1 MRGLAPTTL
10 LVTPKNDEQERHLA
24 ASQLITDI
32 PGVRVG
38 NAHDE
43 TVISGVTA
51 IVFDTANVASA
62 TVRGGAPGSRDS
74 DLLRP
79 EMTAQG
85 VDAILLSGGSLFG
98 LDAAG
103 GAVNYLRQ
111 QGVGLTIGTE
121 TIPVVSQ
128 AITFDL
134 LNGGDKNWGDQ
145 PPYWRLG
152 WNAVRD
158 ASSGAFEL
166 GSVGGGFGTT
176 TANRKGGLGSACA
189 VTPSGFRVGAIAVV
203 NSVGSAI
210 VGDGPWFWAA
220 PYEQGSEFGG
230 LGQPE
235 LVASEALSLRIKGGA
250 PPSTT
255 IGLVVTDAKL
265 TKAQAKRLA
274 IMADDG
280 LARAVRPAHAPM
292 DGDTVFAAAT
302 LAKPIG
308 DPMLHLTEIGAIAAD
323 CLARAIAVGVYHATI
338 PMPEYTGPP
347 PHRDVH
353 NI

>member
-1 MRGLAPTTL
+1 M
-10 LVTPKNDEQERHLA
+10 A
-24 ASQLITDI
+24 ASNLITDI
-32 PGVRVG
+32 PGIRVG

-43 TVISGVTA
+43 ALISGVTA
-51 IVFDTANVASA
+51 IVFDTPTVASV
-62 TVRGGAPGSRDS
+62 TTRGGAPGTRDT

-79 EMTAQG
+79 EMSAQG

-103 GAVNYLRQ
+103 GAVNFLRG

-121 TIPVVSQ
+121 TIPLVSQ

-134 LNGGDKNWGDQ
+134 MNGGDKDWGHK
-145 PPYWRLG
+145 PPYWEMG
-152 WNAVRD
+152 WNATRD
-158 ASSGAFEL
+158 ARAGAFEL

-176 TANRKGGLGSACA
+176 TANRKGGLGSASA
-189 VTPSGFRVGAIAVV
+189 ETRSGFQVGAIAVV

-210 VGDGPWFWAA
+210 VGDGPCFWAA
-220 PYEQGSEFGG
+220 PYEQGNEFGG
-230 LGQPE
+230 FGQPE
-235 LVASEALSLRIKGGA
+235 TLASGDLDLRIKGGA

-255 IGLVVTDAKL
+255 IGLVVTDAVL

-274 IMADDG
+274 LMADDG
-280 LARAVRPAHAPM
+280 LARAIRPAHAPM

-308 DPMLHLTEIGAIAAD
+308 DSILHLTEIGAMAAD
-323 CLARAIAVGVYHATI
+323 CLARAIASGVYHASV
-338 PMPEYTGPP
+338 PVPEYAGPP
-347 PHRDVH
+347 SHRDVH
-353 NI
+353 QF